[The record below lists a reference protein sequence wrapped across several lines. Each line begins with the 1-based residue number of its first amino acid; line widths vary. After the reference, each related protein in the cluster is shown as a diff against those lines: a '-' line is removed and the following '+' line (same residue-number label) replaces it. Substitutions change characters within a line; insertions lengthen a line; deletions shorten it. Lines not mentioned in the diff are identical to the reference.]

1 MKQAEA
7 PHRRLVILAGPSGA
21 GKTTVRDR
29 LIEGERGTDFT
40 FSVSMTTRPRRP
52 GEREGEDY
60 RFVDRAT
67 FEALVASGGMLE
79 HAVVHGDL
87 YGTPADNLDRARAAG
102 RHLLLDIDVQGARQ
116 VRGRTDDVVS
126 IFLLPPSEEEMV
138 RRLRGRG
145 SESDGQLRRRFES
158 ALAEL
163 EALPEFDYAVV
174 NDDLD
179 ETVRD
184 VVSILRTEDHSLATG
199 GAAALALA
207 ARLKGEIERQMT

>member
-102 RHLLLDIDVQGARQ
+102 RHLLLDIERRLPQDAAA
-116 VRGRTDDVVS
+116 DVVRHHLVQK
-126 IFLLPPSEEEMV
+126 IIQA
-138 RRLRGRG
+138 RG
-145 SESDGQLRRRFES
+145 Q
-158 ALAEL
+158 
-163 EALPEFDYAVV
+163 
-174 NDDLD
+174 
-179 ETVRD
+179 
-184 VVSILRTEDHSLATG
+184 I
-199 GAAALALA
+199 
-207 ARLKGEIERQMT
+207 I